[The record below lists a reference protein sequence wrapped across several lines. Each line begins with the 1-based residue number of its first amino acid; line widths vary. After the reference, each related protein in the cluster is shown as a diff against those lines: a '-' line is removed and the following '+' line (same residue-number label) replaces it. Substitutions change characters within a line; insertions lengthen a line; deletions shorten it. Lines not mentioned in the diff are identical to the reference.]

1 MNALLLLLVVVA
13 IVYFFG
19 KSNKTGRKQTT
30 ISFNSRKHFALII
43 GYIVFLL
50 GVLVTSEL
58 FERQHPTSSSTGEL
72 TAVDFTELHSHLSIG
87 KIDEV
92 INSPQFIEKRTHP
105 ISDTLNIQNEYDGA
119 YIYIER
125 KSTDDDIIEE
135 LIFKPMLQVNGH
147 DFSDKVKV
155 AKPIWQDGLITL
167 PKQPLTNIRYAQFN
181 DAILLNQMTFTDS
194 RSLSYR
200 GYSTRPLVV
209 YLLVPEGV
217 EIEASSESSIQYV
230 SD

>member
-30 ISFNSRKHFALII
+30 ISFNSRKHFALIT

-50 GVLVTSEL
+50 AVLVTSE
-58 FERQHPTSSSTGEL
+58 FVERQHPTSSSTGEL
-72 TAVDFTELHSHLSIG
+72 AAVDFTELHSHLSIG
-87 KIDEV
+87 KIDEI

-105 ISDTLNIQNEYDGA
+105 IGDTLNIQNEYDGT

-125 KSTDDDIIEE
+125 KSIHDNIVEE
-135 LIFKPMLQVNGH
+135 FIFKPMLQINGH
-147 DFSDKVKV
+147 DLSDKVKV
-155 AKPIWQDGLITL
+155 AKPIWQDSLITL
-167 PKQPLTNIRYAQFN
+167 PKQPLTDIRYAQFS

-194 RSLSYR
+194 RGLSYR
-200 GYSTRPLVV
+200 GYGTRSLVV

-217 EIEASSESSIQYV
+217 EIEVFSESTIQYV
-230 SD
+230 SN